1 MAKLYKLHDKLDDL
15 ALYLMTNKQ
24 GHVDILLD
32 YVNIRNPGVHS
43 DPKQMHMGGE
53 RDRGLKT
60 VILWSNFYA

>member
-1 MAKLYKLHDKLDDL
+1 MAKSYKLHDKLDDL
-15 ALYLMTNKQ
+15 ALYLMKNKQ

-43 DPKQMHMGGE
+43 DSKLMGGE